1 MHQVEY
7 LQISVFPE
15 GHSCI
20 VLRWAEKKR
29 ILPIWIGFEEAT
41 EQRRREQESP
51 PRRPRLSD
59 LFISAASRFGS
70 GFKEMHITSYY
81 EGEFIAALLTNDGEE
96 FDCRPSDAIAVAY
109 GLGLPIFVNETVL
122 SQASVY
128 VSEADLKQWLGL
140 DFGEDIAPTLVE
152 DSASGDA
159 AADADFSKMMESMG
173 VSEADLMGELPPEK
187 EEE

>member
-1 MHQVEY
+1 MPMHQVEY

-15 GHSCI
+15 GHSCL

-29 ILPIWIGFEEAT
+29 ILPIWIGFEQAAK
-41 EQRRREQESP
+41 QRRREEQSP
-51 PRRPRLSD
+51 PRRPRLND
-59 LFISAASRFGS
+59 LFIDAVSRFGS

-81 EGEFIAALLTNDGEE
+81 EGDFIAVLVTNNGEE
-96 FDCRPSDAIAVAY
+96 FDCRPSDAISVAY
-109 GLGLPIFVNETVL
+109 SLDLPILVDESVL

-140 DFGEDIAPTLVE
+140 DFGDDITQTFIE

-159 AADADFSKMMESMG
+159 AADADFSRMMESMG
-173 VSEADLMGELPPEK
+173 VSEADLMGDAPPEK
-187 EEE
+187 